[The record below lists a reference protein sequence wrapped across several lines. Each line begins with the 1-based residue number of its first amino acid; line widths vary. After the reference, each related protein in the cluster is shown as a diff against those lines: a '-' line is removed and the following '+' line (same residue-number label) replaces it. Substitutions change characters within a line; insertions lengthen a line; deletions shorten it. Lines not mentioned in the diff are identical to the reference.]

1 MSAPVRP
8 GPTRIPRNAPRTASQ
23 AGLRPALRA
32 ALQPSVQ
39 RAHEPEAEGLT
50 RDPAAR
56 TERLLLDAYLRS
68 RSRLAGRP
76 VTCVSERTIISN
88 PVAARL
94 FHGVSQAM
102 LWEQAARAIASGR
115 ADSCEFPLADGRT
128 VVGVCRPIDDHGR
141 VIGAVIEAAGC
152 DEPPRGAPTR
162 VRATVGAGEFAGLAG
177 QGEQWREM
185 CAEAVHARDSGLPI
199 LVRGEVGTGKLSL
212 LTALFGAERVRVMDA
227 ALVPVDGF
235 TAWARELRERLAEP
249 GAVVVVRRLECLEPP
264 AAQTVCSLL
273 DLAHPDV
280 RPAGTLTLGAG
291 AGEPF
296 RPLLRRFAVATIDV
310 PALRRRLDDLPQL
323 LAALSL
329 RVEGRPRRWMPEAV
343 QALSRLEWTENI
355 RELENVVRRV
365 IAGCP
370 AGDIRARH
378 LPDEVLT
385 DAPRRRLTQLEQL
398 EFTEMLSTL
407 RRTGGNKK
415 EAAQILEI
423 SRSTLYR
430 KMRQFGMDLTRSAF

>member
-8 GPTRIPRNAPRTASQ
+8 GPGRAPRTASRPVHQ
-23 AGLRPALRA
+23 AAHTTAHHGL
-32 ALQPSVQ
+32 Q
-39 RAHEPEAEGLT
+39 RTREIEPERRVA
-50 RDPAAR
+50 DPGSRA
-56 TERLLLDAYLRS
+56 ERLLLDSYLRS

-102 LWEQAARAIASGR
+102 LWEQAARAMDSR
-115 ADSCEFPLADGRT
+115 REDSCEFVLADGRT
-128 VVGVCRPIDDHGR
+128 VVAVCRPIDDRGR
-141 VIGAVIEAAGC
+141 IIGAVIEATDDG
-152 DEPPRGAPTR
+152 ESPRGQSPR
-162 VRATVGAGEFAGLAG
+162 VRTPIGSGEFAGLAG

-185 CAEAVHARDSGLPI
+185 CAEAVHARDSGLPM

-212 LTALFGAERVRVMDA
+212 LTALFGADRVRVMDA
-227 ALVPVDGF
+227 AMVPVDGF
-235 TAWARELRERLAEP
+235 APWARELRERLAEP
-249 GAVVVVRRLECLEPP
+249 GGVVVVRRLECLEPA
-264 AAQTVCSLL
+264 AAQAVCSLL
-273 DLAHPDV
+273 DMAHPDA
-280 RPAGTLTLGAG
+280 RLAGTLTLGER
-291 AGEPF
+291 AGEAF
-296 RPLLRRFAVATIDV
+296 GPLVRRFAVATIDV
-310 PALRRRLDDLPQL
+310 PPLRRRFEDLPQL
-323 LAALSL
+323 LVALSL

-343 QALSRLEWTENI
+343 QALCRLEWTENI
-355 RELENVVRRV
+355 RQLENVVRRV